1 MSKAR
6 LRPSEVLRRM
16 GGWSGGSIG
25 QVESLAGIDIQS
37 PAERWALWQN
47 FRALFKGD
55 TQVLLDA
62 VSDHCATITL
72 DRIKRGELSLLPTRF

>member
-25 QVESLAGIDIQS
+25 QVECLAGIDIQS

-47 FRALFKGD
+47 FRALFGGD
-55 TQVLLDA
+55 SQGLIDA
-62 VSDHCATITL
+62 VSDHCATIVL
-72 DRIKRGELSLLPTRF
+72 ARVKRGELSLLSVRN